1 MKNLLLI
8 LLSVTGLTLFAQSSN
23 MGKDATINP
32 EIENLGGYKP
42 NSDDLNP
49 NQGGVFGPFGNYES
63 TEGPSYQVIDDA
75 ERQED
80 EAGPRTLAQVTY
92 SLYPNPATDY
102 VVIELS
108 ERVTGS
114 LQLLNL
120 VGQAVISLPIDQSLV
135 RLELFDVQPGVYFI
149 SIVSGEEKIVK
160 KIKIQ

>member
-8 LLSVTGLTLFAQSSN
+8 LLSATGITLFAQTSN

-42 NSDDLNP
+42 TGDELSPNNSS
-49 NQGGVFGPFGNYES
+49 VFGPFGNYES
-63 TEGPSYQVIDDA
+63 TEGPSYQVTEDA

-80 EAGPRTLAQVTY
+80 GAGPRTLAQVTY
-92 SLYPNPATDY
+92 SLYPNPAIDY

-108 ERVTGS
+108 ERVTGN

-120 VGQAVISLPIDQSLV
+120 VGQAIISQPIDQSLV

-149 SIVSGEEKIVK
+149 SIVSGDEKIVK
-160 KIKIQ
+160 KLKIQ